1 MKFIILISSLAF
13 FWQAQWQE
21 FVSLD
26 GKFKVLTPG
35 ELIEK
40 VDTSDTSIGKLAY
53 HVFYYQPSDEDADN
67 LFYAVHYCQYPE
79 GTLSA
84 DTTGLVEDF
93 LESTLE
99 SAAES
104 VGGKVLYSSD
114 ILLDNTHP
122 GKLWRIDF
130 NNGKAVVKS
139 KAFVVN
145 DRFYMVQ
152 TVSKQEKNIN
162 LDAEKFLDSFRIF

>member
-13 FWQAQWQE
+13 FWLAQWHE
-21 FVSLD
+21 FSSLE
-26 GKFKVLTPG
+26 GRFKVLAPG
-35 ELIEK
+35 KMVEK
-40 VDTSDTSIGKLAY
+40 VDTSETAIGKLAY
-53 HVFYYQPSDEDADN
+53 HVFFYQPAEEDADN

-79 GTLSA
+79 GMLSA
-84 DTTGLVEDF
+84 DTTGLIEDF
-93 LESTLE
+93 FESTME

-104 VGGKVLYSSD
+104 VGGEVMYSND
-114 ILLDNTHP
+114 IQLDNIHP

-130 NNGKAVVKS
+130 NGGKAVVKS
-139 KAFVVN
+139 KAYVVN

-162 LDAEKFLDSFRIF
+162 LDAEKFLDSFKVF

>member
-1 MKFIILISSLAF
+1 MKFLMLFFSLAF

-21 FVSLD
+21 FASIE
-26 GKFKVLTPG
+26 GKFKVLAPG
-35 ELIEK
+35 DLIEK
-40 VDTSDTSIGKLAY
+40 VDTSETSVGRLEY
-53 HVFYYQPSDEDADN
+53 HIFYHQPSDEEADN

-79 GTLSA
+79 GTLPA
-84 DTTGLVEDF
+84 DSTDLIADF
-93 LESTLE
+93 LESTME

-104 VGGKVLYSSD
+104 VGGKILYSTD
-114 ILLDNTHP
+114 IQLDNTHP

-130 NNGKAVVKS
+130 NDGKAVVKS
-139 KAFVVN
+139 KAYIVN

-162 LDAEKFLDSFRIF
+162 LDAEKFLDSFKVF